1 MRVKLVCLLF
11 LTSICVPLWAQAKFP
26 ADVARFIERRDG
38 CDHFRGE
45 EPYDE
50 ERRKFLLDNI
60 TALCT
65 GTDNKLAQLKKKYAG
80 RPEVIRKLND
90 YERRIETSRKNP

>member
-1 MRVKLVCLLF
+1 MRHQLFLLSI
-11 LTSICVPLWAQAKFP
+11 LTSICLQVSAQSKFP
-26 ADVARFIERRDG
+26 ADVARFIEKRDG

-65 GTDNKLAQLKKKYAG
+65 GSDNKLAQLKKKYAG
-80 RPEVIRKLND
+80 RPDVIGKLNE
-90 YERRIETSRKNP
+90 YELRIETGRKNP